1 MAEILRMDPPQVRDL
16 DELGLTFDDGA
27 VEKMKT
33 NRFRRV
39 VMFDG
44 EEFIVDADL
53 HSKLFHD
60 LALER
65 GLQGFAGFHLSTRK
79 LPQAGQ
85 VNMIEPL
92 CDEDLPAAADDRRN
106 HIDDHNTLSR
116 PVPQVFFSAGERLA
130 MNFGSVIKA

>member
-1 MAEILRMDPPQVRDL
+1 MDPPQVGDF
-16 DELGLTFDDGA
+16 DELGLTFDNGT

-44 EEFIVDADL
+44 EEFIVDADCQ
-53 HSKLFHD
+53 SKLFPD
-60 LALER
+60 LTLER
-65 GLQGFAGFHLSTRK
+65 GLQGFPGFHLSARK

-92 CDEDLPAAADDRRN
+92 CDEDLPAAADDRRH

-116 PVPQVFFSAGERLA
+116 LIPNCSSRQARDSQ
-130 MNFGSVIKA
+130 